1 MNGRNREAVKMKC
14 PVCGVENRAGVIVCE
29 SCHNDL
35 YTALLE
41 QVSTKQLDKN
51 RERILQMDATMPSSN
66 PIVIYI
72 RNAPEPLAIPRS
84 GTVIFGRQDE
94 TGQEAM
100 PDIDLGEFDADDLGV
115 SRLHLELD
123 TEAMPPTITDLNSYN
138 GSFING
144 QKLAPHKTYSV
155 QSSDEIR
162 LGRIVLRLFYD
173 H

>member
-1 MNGRNREAVKMKC
+1 MKC
-14 PVCGVENRAGVIVCE
+14 PVCGEKNRPGMIICE

-35 YTALLE
+35 YTSLLE

-51 RERILQMDATMPSSN
+51 RERLLHVDATMPSSN
-66 PIVIYI
+66 PIVVYV
-72 RNAPEPLAIPRS
+72 RNAPEPLAISRA
-84 GTVIFGRQDE
+84 GKVIFGRLDE
-94 TGQEAM
+94 TGQTTE
-100 PDIDLGEFDADDLGV
+100 PDIDLEDYGADELGV

-123 TEAMPPTITDLNSYN
+123 TEASPPTVTDLDSYN

-144 QKLAPHKTYSV
+144 QKLAPHQTYPL

-173 H
+173 K